1 LAFNSRVKAGVINDR
16 TIEFNGLLSDGV
28 AYSDQLERLRYAVK
42 TMKSYPQKLCTG
54 AKSLWDTPKGK
65 RKVIRHLTYAIR
77 FLREKRTAFA
87 VSSLKR
93 RKRFGAGIAILA
105 VTSTTGITNANSANY
120 SIDHLKLYAH
130 SRLLDYKE
138 FQCFNKIIT
147 KESRWSYRAKNGS
160 HFGLGQMKSKHYR
173 DLDPFRQID
182 ASLKYITN
190 RYQTPCKAW
199 AFHQQRNYY

>member
-1 LAFNSRVKAGVINDR
+1 MTSNAKGGV
-16 TIEFNGLLSDGV
+16 
-28 AYSDQLERLRYAVK
+28 QLRSSHVE
-42 TMKSYPQKLCTG
+42 SYPQKLYTG
-54 AKSLWDTPKGK
+54 GQNLLESPKRM
-65 RKVIRHLTYAIR
+65 RKLFNCLTDAIR

-105 VTSTTGITNANSANY
+105 VTSTGLIHNASADNY

-130 SRLLDYKE
+130 SRILDYKE

-147 KESRWSYRAKNGS
+147 KESRWSYLAKNGS
-160 HFGLGQMKSKHYR
+160 HFGLGQMRSKHYR

-182 ASLKYITN
+182 ATIKYITN

-199 AFHQQRNYY
+199 AFHVERNHY

>member
-1 LAFNSRVKAGVINDR
+1 
-16 TIEFNGLLSDGV
+16 
-28 AYSDQLERLRYAVK
+28 
-42 TMKSYPQKLCTG
+42 MKSYPQKLSTG
-54 AKSLWDTPKGK
+54 AKTLWDTPNAMRKLFICLTGAVRSNRLK
-65 RKVIRHLTYAIR
+65 RAA
-77 FLREKRTAFA
+77 EA
-87 VSSLKR
+87 VSARGRIDLMGR
-93 RKRFGAGIAILA
+93 VYALLA
-105 VTSTTGITNANSANY
+105 VLSITSIPAAESANY

-130 SRLLDYKE
+130 SRILDYKE

-182 ASLKYITN
+182 ATIRYITI

-199 AFHQQRNYY
+199 AFHQVRNWY

>member
-1 LAFNSRVKAGVINDR
+1 MRELF
-16 TIEFNGLLSDGV
+16 TCL
-28 AYSDQLERLRYAVK
+28 
-42 TMKSYPQKLCTG
+42 TG
-54 AKSLWDTPKGK
+54 
-65 RKVIRHLTYAIR
+65 AIR

-105 VTSTTGITNANSANY
+105 VTSTTGITEANSANY

-173 DLDPFRQID
+173 NLDPFRQID
-182 ASLKYITN
+182 ATIRYVSI
-190 RYQTPCKAW
+190 RYQTPCNAW
-199 AFHQQRNYY
+199 TFHMKHGYY